1 MNSRLQEIA
10 RRKQIL
16 IDKAARERYDL
27 AKAYDGLRLPFGMS
41 APLLGIVRV
50 LKTHPVVTAGLSS
63 LLVGGY
69 ASRLLW
75 SVTKLFALWRIVL
88 PIWAWLNKRG
98 KAKIARR
105 DSKQFKPFKIFKLF
119 RWFK

>member
-16 IDKAARERYDL
+16 IDQAARERYEL
-27 AKAYDGLRLPFGMS
+27 GKVYDSLRLPFGMS

-50 LKTHPVVTAGLSS
+50 LKTHPVITAGLSS

-69 ASRLLW
+69 ASRLLR
-75 SVTKLFALWRIVL
+75 SVTEFFKVWRIVL
-88 PIWAWLNKRG
+88 PIWTWWNKRG
-98 KAKIARR
+98 KAKIARGEP
-105 DSKQFKPFKIFKLF
+105 KQFKPFKMFKF
-119 RWFK
+119 FQWFK

>member
-16 IDKAARERYDL
+16 IDQAARERYEL
-27 AKAYDGLRLPFGMS
+27 GKVYDSLRLPFGMS

-50 LKTHPVVTAGLSS
+50 LKTHPVITAGLSS

-69 ASRLLW
+69 ASRLLR
-75 SVTKLFALWRIVL
+75 SVTEFFKVWRIVL
-88 PIWAWLNKRG
+88 PIWAWWNKRG
-98 KAKIARR
+98 KAKIARGE
-105 DSKQFKPFKIFKLF
+105 SKQFKPFKMFKF
-119 RWFK
+119 FQWFK

>member
-16 IDKAARERYDL
+16 IDKAARERFELGRTYES
-27 AKAYDGLRLPFGMS
+27 LRLPFGMS

-50 LKTHPVVTAGLSS
+50 LKTHPVITAGLSS

-69 ASRLLW
+69 TTRLLK
-75 SVTKLFALWRIVL
+75 SVTELFKLWRVVL
-88 PIWAWLNKRG
+88 PIWAWCTKRG
-98 KAKIARR
+98 KAK
-105 DSKQFKPFKIFKLF
+105 
-119 RWFK
+119 

>member
-1 MNSRLQEIA
+1 VNSRLQEIA
-10 RRKQIL
+10 RRKQDL

-50 LKTHPVVTAGLSS
+50 LKTHPVITAGLSS

-69 ASRLLW
+69 ASRLFR
-75 SVTKLFALWRIVL
+75 SVTEFLKLWRIVL
-88 PIWAWLNKRG
+88 PIWAWWSKRG

-105 DSKQFKPFKIFKLF
+105 ESKQFKPFKIFKSF
-119 RWFK
+119 RWLK

>member
-1 MNSRLQEIA
+1 VNSRLQEII

-27 AKAYDGLRLPFGMS
+27 AQVYHSLRLPFGIN
-41 APLLGIVRV
+41 APLLGIIRV

-69 ASRLLW
+69 ASRLLR
-75 SVTKLFALWRIVL
+75 SVTEFFKLWRIVL
-88 PIWAWLNKRG
+88 PLWAWWTKRG
-98 KAKIARR
+98 KAK
-105 DSKQFKPFKIFKLF
+105 
-119 RWFK
+119 

>member
-1 MNSRLQEIA
+1 VNSRLQEIA

-50 LKTHPVVTAGLSS
+50 LKTHPVVSAGLSS
-63 LLVGGY
+63 VLVGGF
-69 ASRLLW
+69 ASRLLRP
-75 SVTKLFALWRIVL
+75 VTELFKLWRIVP
-88 PIWAWLNKRG
+88 PIWAWLSKRG
-98 KAKIARR
+98 RGK
-105 DSKQFKPFKIFKLF
+105 
-119 RWFK
+119 

>member
-10 RRKQIL
+10 RRKQDL

-27 AKAYDGLRLPFGMS
+27 AKVYNSFHLPFGMS
-41 APLLGIVRV
+41 APLLGIGRM

-69 ASRLLW
+69 ASRLLR
-75 SVTKLFALWRIVL
+75 SVTEFFKLWRIVL
-88 PIWAWLNKRG
+88 PLWAWWQKRG
-98 KAKIARR
+98 KSPN
-105 DSKQFKPFKIFKLF
+105 SK
-119 RWFK
+119 

>member
-16 IDKAARERYDL
+16 IDKAARERYEL
-27 AKAYDGLRLPFGMS
+27 GKVYDSLRLPFGMS

-50 LKTHPVVTAGLSS
+50 LKTHPVITAGLSS

-69 ASRLLW
+69 ASRLLR
-75 SVTKLFALWRIVL
+75 SVTEFLKLWRVVL
-88 PIWAWLNKRG
+88 PIWVWWSKLG
-98 KAKIARR
+98 KGKIARR
-105 DSKQFKPFKIFKLF
+105 ESKQFKPFKIFKSF